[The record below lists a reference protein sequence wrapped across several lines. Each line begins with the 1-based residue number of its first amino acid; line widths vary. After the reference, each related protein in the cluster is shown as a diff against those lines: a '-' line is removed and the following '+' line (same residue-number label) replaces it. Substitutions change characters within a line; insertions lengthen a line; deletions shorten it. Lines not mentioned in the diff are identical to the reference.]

1 MGVCESK
8 ESRMI
13 LAYLSWA
20 NGKTVSHLLILRALA
35 GEQIR
40 EKRFGANNS
49 GHVELEVPSLEMS
62 SRQSSN

>member
-1 MGVCESK
+1 ME
-8 ESRMI
+8 RQ
-13 LAYLSWA
+13 L
-20 NGKTVSHLLILRALA
+20 SHLLILRALA